1 MTAPMQDDNLM
12 LQAYCDGELDAAAMV
27 AFEQR
32 MAADA
37 DLRRRHDRLMMVR
50 QHLRALPASDLPPML
65 ERKIKAAVAPP
76 RVSRRRAWQALAA
89 SLVVGIAAGSGGTLL
104 YQRGENSQEVAGQVV
119 NNHIRS
125 VLAQQPFDVASS
137 DRHTVKPWFTTRLP
151 ESPLVPDLSA
161 AGFALAGGRVDVI
174 GQAPVA
180 TLVYRRAAH
189 VISLTALA
197 GDRAIP
203 DATTAGYHTISW
215 RDGGTT
221 YIAVSDLPAADLVAF
236 QRAFIAESRKL

>member
-27 AFEQR
+27 VFERR

-37 DLRRRHDRLMMVR
+37 DLRRRHDQLMMVR
-50 QHLRALPASDLPPML
+50 QHLRALPVSDLPPML
-65 ERKIKAAVAPP
+65 ESKIKAAVATP
-76 RVSRRRAWQALAA
+76 RVSRRWTWQALAA
-89 SLVVGIAAGSGGTLL
+89 SVFVGIVVGSGGTLR
-104 YQRGENSQEVAGQVV
+104 YQRGQYSQEVAGQVV
-119 NNHIRS
+119 SNHIRS

-174 GQAPVA
+174 GQNPVA
-180 TLVYRRAAH
+180 TVVYRRAAH

-197 GDRAIP
+197 GDRTVTE
-203 DATTAGYHTISW
+203 ATTAGYRTISW
-215 RDGGTT
+215 NDGGTT